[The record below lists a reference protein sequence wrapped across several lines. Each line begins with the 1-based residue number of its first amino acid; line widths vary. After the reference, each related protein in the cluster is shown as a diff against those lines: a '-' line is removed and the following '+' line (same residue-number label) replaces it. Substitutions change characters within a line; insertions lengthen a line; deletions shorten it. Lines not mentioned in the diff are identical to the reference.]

1 MTATIT
7 GEKMP
12 EIELSYVRK
21 RSIAESIKLNT
32 SKMIYN
38 TFLATWDRNLIN
50 LQEQF
55 KILYLD
61 AGNHPLGIYTHSTG
75 GMMHTIVDLKMI
87 IAVALKCCAQ
97 HMVIAHNHPSGN
109 TEPSRA
115 DLLHTGRIKEGCA
128 YLDIQL
134 LDALVISEEQYFS
147 FADNGLI

>member
-1 MTATIT
+1 MTATLT

-21 RSIAESIKLNT
+21 RTIQESMRLTT

-38 TFLATWDRNLIN
+38 TLLATWDTNLIN

-55 KILYLD
+55 KVLYLD
-61 AGNHPLGIYTHSTG
+61 AANHPLGIYTHSSG
-75 GMMHTIVDLKMI
+75 GVMRTTVDVKMI

-97 HMVIAHNHPSGN
+97 CMVIAHNHPSGN

-115 DLLHTGRIKEGCA
+115 DRTHTNIIREGAA
-128 YLDIQL
+128 YFDIVL
-134 LDALVISEEQYFS
+134 IDSLVISEERYFS
-147 FADNGLI
+147 FADNGLM